1 MEPVGMDKI
10 IYARW
15 SSLEQGRGS
24 SLERQLHVCREY
36 CSSKGW
42 TDVRIL
48 KDEGRSAYTGANLT
62 HGELGEFTKQLE
74 QGIIPYGS
82 TLIVEQLDRLSRRP
96 AQEVLEW
103 IFRVVRSGLTI
114 ITVNDR
120 LEINQAELERNQFG
134 IMMIVVNSYRAYSE
148 SKFKSERVGD
158 AWRIKREK
166 LGRGEEIKKSAQCP
180 GWLELDRAANR
191 FVEIPERVALVRRIF
206 DLTDA
211 GVGKE
216 RVAAMLNDEGIP
228 TWGKG
233 KRAGTKWHPSY
244 VQKITRSPTVLGEY
258 QPHVKGRADA
268 KRVPVGEPIQ
278 NYYPPII
285 DAVLFAR
292 VNRRRRA
299 SQGRK
304 GEIVNLFSG
313 LVRCGVCGGGGV
325 YINKANSGAMKRD
338 RNGEPNYVVANDE
351 SYLVCSNRKQTN
363 ACTNRHHIRYRKLR
377 DGVLD
382 AVLHRALDDSFF
394 SQPEDV
400 GKIES
405 AIATKRRERD
415 AMRQRAERF
424 LDAMGD
430 QDDPDLKPRWQ
441 RARDAARAIDTTIG
455 ELEEQLID
463 ARGAVS
469 PAEHLSRVS
478 NVRAAIDDEDPATR
492 TEARSRV
499 MDAIAQVVTLIQLQG
514 DRTVRVI
521 LLGGAHA
528 IEFDDQGNVLREA
541 GVLKQIAEGDEQML
555 RGVTEFQT
563 GHPDD
568 AISNARNRENIAR
581 VVRRIQ
587 SDD

>member
-1 MEPVGMDKI
+1 MDKI

-24 SLERQLHVCREY
+24 TLERQLHVCREY
-36 CSSKGW
+36 CASRGW
-42 TDVRIL
+42 NDYRVL
-48 KDEGRSAYTGANLT
+48 KDEGRSAYTGANLD
-62 HGELGEFTKQLE
+62 HGELGRFTAQVE
-74 QGIIPYGS
+74 QGIIPFGS
-82 TLIVEQLDRLSRRP
+82 TLIVEQLDRISRRP

-103 IFRVVRSGLTI
+103 IFRVVRAGLTI

-158 AWRIKREK
+158 AWRIKRDK
-166 LGRGEEIKKSAQCP
+166 LARGEDIKKSAQCP
-180 GWLELDRAANR
+180 AWLELDRATNE

-216 RVAAMLNDEGIP
+216 RIAAMLNDEGIA
-228 TWGKG
+228 TWGRG
-233 KRAGTKWHPSY
+233 KRAGVKWHASY
-244 VQKITRSPTVLGEY
+244 IQKVTQSPTVLGEY
-258 QPHVKGRADA
+258 QPCRKGRADA
-268 KRVPVGEPIQ
+268 TRVPVGEPIA
-278 NYYPPII
+278 NYYPQII
-285 DAVLFAR
+285 DPVLFAR
-292 VNRRRRA
+292 VNRRKRPT
-299 SQGRK
+299 QGRK

-313 LVRCGVCGGGGV
+313 LVRCAVCGGGGV
-325 YINKANSGAMKRD
+325 YINKASAGAAKRD
-338 RNGEPNYVVANDE
+338 RNGQPTYKVANDE
-351 SYLVCSNRKQTN
+351 SYLVCANRKQST

-377 DGVLD
+377 DAVLD

-430 QDDPDLKPRWQ
+430 EDDPDLKVRWQ
-441 RARDAARAIDTTIG
+441 EARNAARAIDAVIG
-455 ELEEQLID
+455 QLEEQLID

-478 NVRAAIDDEDPATR
+478 NVRIAIDDEDPATR
-492 TEARSRV
+492 AAARSRV
-499 MDAIAQVVTLIQLQG
+499 MEALAQVITSVSLQG

-563 GHPDD
+563 GDPDD
-568 AISNARNRENIAR
+568 DVLNQRNRENVEQVI
-581 VVRRIQ
+581 RRIEA
-587 SDD
+587 D